1 MQRYLIEIEYI
12 GTTYAGSQKQPKEMP
27 NSNKP
32 VITIQDELEK
42 AISTL
47 TKTKIKTIF
56 SGRTDA
62 GVHARGQ
69 TAHFDTE
76 QELNP
81 SKFVNSLNGI
91 LPNTISVKG
100 LKKVEKSFH
109 AQKSAIARHYRY
121 VIANRTQRSA
131 WDEHCLL
138 VRYPLNIERMNN
150 SLSYLKGEHDF
161 SAFKKSRT
169 TNPAKVCKM
178 YKAQAFKEGDYIY
191 IDFIA
196 DRFLYNM
203 IRLIVGTL
211 LWMERNSFKPEV
223 MKEILDS
230 KDITK
235 AGSTISPE
243 GLTLIEVIYN
253 NINGEKAH
261 ENIFS

>member
-1 MQRYLIEIEYI
+1 MQRYLIEIEYV
-12 GTTYAGSQKQPKEMP
+12 GTDFAGSQKQPQTMP
-27 NSNKP
+27 NTSKHI
-32 VITIQDELEK
+32 VTVQDEVEK

-62 GVHARGQ
+62 GVHAKGQ

-76 QELNP
+76 LELIP
-81 SKFVNSLNGI
+81 SKFINSLNGL
-91 LPNTISVKG
+91 LPKTISIKG
-100 LKKVEKSFH
+100 LRKVEKSFH
-109 AQKSAIARHYRY
+109 AQKSAVARYYRY
-121 VIANRTQRSA
+121 TISNRQQRSA

-138 VRYPLNIERMNN
+138 VRYPLDIERMNK
-150 SLSYLKGEHDF
+150 SLSYLIGEHDF
-161 SAFKKSRT
+161 SAFRKTRT
-169 TNPAKVCKM
+169 TNPARVCKM
-178 YKAQAFKEGDYIY
+178 YKAQAVKQGDYIY

-211 LWMERNSFKPEV
+211 LWIERNSFNPEV

-243 GLTLIEVIYN
+243 GLTLIKVIYN